1 MRLKKRQS
9 ESEKLIE
16 NLRLIDDRFMN
27 VCLRDNIECV
37 QLMLRIIMDKPDL
50 VVTKMKT
57 QEVVK
62 SLTGRDVEFDITA
75 TDSAGKIYDIEM
87 QRSAGG
93 ADFRRAR
100 YHASVIDSKTL
111 GHGVPFA
118 KLSEAFVIFITEND
132 VLGGGKPI
140 YHIDRRVKEMKN
152 KLFND
157 GSHIIYVNAS
167 SPNLK
172 TALGKLMF
180 DLCCKDP
187 DKMYYQELANTV
199 RYFKRTRKGQEIMA
213 SEYDA
218 WVKGIADEAMEIGV
232 KKGEEIG
239 IKKGERRGEKRGEK
253 KSQME
258 IALKL
263 LERGGMAVEEIA
275 ELTGLSLKNVQKLV
289 TQKAA

>member
-1 MRLKKRQS
+1 
-9 ESEKLIE
+9 
-16 NLRLIDDRFMN
+16 
-27 VCLRDNIECV
+27 
-37 QLMLRIIMDKPDL
+37 
-50 VVTKMKT
+50 
-57 QEVVK
+57 
-62 SLTGRDVEFDITA
+62 
-75 TDSAGKIYDIEM
+75 M
-87 QRSAGG
+87 QRSYGG
-93 ADFRRAR
+93 ADVRRAR

-187 DKMYYQELANTV
+187 DKMCITKSLRIRFDTLKELGKDRKLWRANT
-199 RYFKRTRKGQEIMA
+199 TRGLKESPTRLWK
-213 SEYDA
+213 SEL
-218 WVKGIADEAMEIGV
+218 
-232 KKGEEIG
+232 KK
-239 IKKGERRGEKRGEK
+239 EKR
-253 KSQME
+253 
-258 IALKL
+258 
-263 LERGGMAVEEIA
+263 LE
-275 ELTGLSLKNVQKLV
+275 
-289 TQKAA
+289 